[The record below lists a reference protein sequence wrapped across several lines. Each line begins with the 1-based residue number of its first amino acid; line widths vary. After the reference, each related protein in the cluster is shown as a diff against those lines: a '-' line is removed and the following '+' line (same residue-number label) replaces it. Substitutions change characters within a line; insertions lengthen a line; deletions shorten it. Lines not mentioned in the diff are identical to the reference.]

1 MKIAFLTIFAAALLS
16 ASVGASESTGVDG
29 IRLGILNTVGNETS
43 EDKFRKS
50 IESLDRVWDR
60 PVVVSYYDIPELYSA
75 IKNNKVDFFLSNAGV
90 FSTLESAAHARHLA
104 SLKIKEAAD
113 VNESMGG
120 IFFVRR
126 DSGIKSFADM
136 KGKTA
141 AAVSPRAF
149 GGYLVSLGEILARG
163 ENPEPFFSK
172 TSFLGYPMQLVF
184 DEIRE
189 GKADV
194 GLVRACLLEE
204 MIARGEL
211 KPDEFRVIAGKRDG
225 KLACVRSTDLYPAW
239 VFAATPLATA
249 EESKQA
255 AVALL
260 THVEPSGVEWSIASD
275 FRSIRELYKALKVEQ
290 YLYLRNPTIK
300 DFIYNHRM
308 ALSLLSLFFVCLFLH
323 YLLVNAEVKKKTQSL
338 RAASEAREKAQEK
351 TMAMLRRLHAL
362 ERISLVGMLSNTVA
376 HELKQPIGTIANFAD
391 GIRTVNRVEN
401 PDRALIDEAVEE
413 ILQQTCRANAIIE
426 RVRSYAKPTV
436 LKLERIR
443 ISELVK
449 RATLD
454 LQELGLRMPELLD
467 KVPEDITVN
476 VDRVEMTLVLLNLLR
491 NAVEAVVGV
500 PEARVSIVASDDG
513 HHVTIMITDNGPT
526 TDVSDLQYLFA
537 PKASTKAGGLG
548 IGLAIAA
555 RMIERFRGTLSIV
568 ANQPH
573 GVCAKIVFPSVASEM
588 SDDPRN

>member
-351 TMAMLRRLHAL
+351 TMAMLRRLHAFGTHQSG
-362 ERISLVGMLSNTVA
+362 RHAVKHGGSRTQAA
-376 HELKQPIGTIANFAD
+376 HWDDSKFRRWNSD
-391 GIRTVNRVEN
+391 G
-401 PDRALIDEAVEE
+401 
-413 ILQQTCRANAIIE
+413 Q
-426 RVRSYAKPTV
+426 
-436 LKLERIR
+436 
-443 ISELVK
+443 
-449 RATLD
+449 
-454 LQELGLRMPELLD
+454 
-467 KVPEDITVN
+467 
-476 VDRVEMTLVLLNLLR
+476 
-491 NAVEAVVGV
+491 
-500 PEARVSIVASDDG
+500 
-513 HHVTIMITDNGPT
+513 
-526 TDVSDLQYLFA
+526 
-537 PKASTKAGGLG
+537 
-548 IGLAIAA
+548 
-555 RMIERFRGTLSIV
+555 
-568 ANQPH
+568 
-573 GVCAKIVFPSVASEM
+573 
-588 SDDPRN
+588 